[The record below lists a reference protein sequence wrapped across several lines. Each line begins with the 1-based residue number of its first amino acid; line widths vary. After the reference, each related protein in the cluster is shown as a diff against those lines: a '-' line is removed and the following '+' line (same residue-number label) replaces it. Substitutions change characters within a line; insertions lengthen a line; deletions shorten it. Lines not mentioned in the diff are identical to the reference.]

1 MSKPIQPAG
10 GDIRLY
16 PPDLLLLEKAS
27 SHNSM
32 AIIGAE
38 NQAIQVG
45 AQLSVEKYLQNL
57 VKFIVVP
64 GPLELHNL
72 ALPLPANNRRNFC

>member
-1 MSKPIQPAG
+1 
-10 GDIRLY
+10 
-16 PPDLLLLEKAS
+16 
-27 SHNSM
+27 M